1 MPIFAPPSPAVADAV
16 AVAVGTV
23 RTAGTRGESGP
34 GREREGVRGKV
45 REGIRFG

>member
-1 MPIFAPPSPAVADAV
+1 MPIFAPPSPAAAD

-23 RTAGTRGESGP
+23 RTAGTRGESGD
-34 GREREGVRGKV
+34 